1 MTITK
6 AEKPILCSFFSDL
19 KATFELFRP
28 TERNIC
34 LNLNLPFYYFQRIQL
49 TRRAFFRKHFFEP
62 TVIVKADTF
71 SDRQERAKAALA
83 KSPSQLRVLQRVRSS
98 QQVEEVENSLTEY
111 NMSQI
116 DSVDQGGIEIVMKTG
131 VDKNLLK

>member
-1 MTITK
+1 M
-6 AEKPILCSFFSDL
+6 
-19 KATFELFRP
+19 
-28 TERNIC
+28 
-34 LNLNLPFYYFQRIQL
+34 